1 MPKGPGA
8 QLAGSGTQ
16 SNLKQ
21 QFDRMPLLFWAP
33 NKAGAKKRSVA
44 QRTKNTRK
52 KLLRDMDRKLKP
64 VELCSHTL
72 AHKRSN
78 ELPRSVV
85 HHNSR
90 ARLAVYELYPARQG
104 RAEDV
109 MTASL
114 RSRTQSLLAVHISEL
129 DRKLVT
135 ATEGTSCLGCSAA
148 LFVSQLRR
156 NSVSLP
162 DERETVTEH
171 ISYFS
176 TFSLIR
182 QDQTLQA
189 RPC

>member
-1 MPKGPGA
+1 MQVTNA
-8 QLAGSGTQ
+8 DAEVL
-16 SNLKQ
+16 
-21 QFDRMPLLFWAP
+21 
-33 NKAGAKKRSVA
+33 
-44 QRTKNTRK
+44 
-52 KLLRDMDRKLKP
+52 
-64 VELCSHTL
+64 
-72 AHKRSN
+72 
-78 ELPRSVV
+78 
-85 HHNSR
+85 
-90 ARLAVYELYPARQG
+90 RLAVYELYPARQG

-135 ATEGTSCLGCSAA
+135 ATEGTSCLGWSTRTRLAWHDLNMQAHCVHAATRTHHTKYNTSTSVLIEYACLCQLVSSTVVCCSSSAA